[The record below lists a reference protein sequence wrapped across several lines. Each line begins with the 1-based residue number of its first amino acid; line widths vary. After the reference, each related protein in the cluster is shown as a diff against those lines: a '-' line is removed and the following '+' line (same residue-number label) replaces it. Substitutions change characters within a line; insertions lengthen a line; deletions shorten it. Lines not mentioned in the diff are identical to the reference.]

1 MPFANLDAALTP
13 EPLMRTCFR
22 SVFLVATCAL
32 AAACGEGGARATTAL
47 ADSTSARDTTGP
59 VYGATGADIIRV
71 VPVEIEVI
79 GLPAGWEGM
88 RIAALSDFHLGMWEG
103 NTATALAAV
112 QRAIAEKP
120 DVFVLLGDY
129 VARGRDYAALDRVL
143 APLRGKPVYAV
154 LGNEDMVEDPDE
166 PDSTLIRTRQ
176 SMQRAG
182 VQLLENRRA
191 PFARNGDTAYIGGID
206 PYTARRPEW
215 RRAEIYGGIPGGAQT
230 PLILAHMP
238 VAAVTM
244 PTDKYAAMIA
254 GHTFCGQVEVPGT
267 PRLTWFNTE
276 VLPGTPTPASTR
288 IYRVRGATLFVTC
301 GIGFGYVPVRFG
313 APPEIAMITLRGVGS
328 AVPQDSARAPG
339 AVNVDSLIQ
348 SFTPEAADSGDAAE
362 VDSAGAG

>member
-22 SVFLVATCAL
+22 SALLVSTCAL
-32 AAACGEGGARATTAL
+32 AAACGEDTVRATAA
-47 ADSTSARDTTGP
+47 ADTTSVRDTTGP
-59 VYGATGADIIRV
+59 IYGATGADIVRV
-71 VPVEIEVI
+71 VPVEIEII

-88 RIAALSDFHLGMWEG
+88 RVAALSDFHLGMWG
-103 NTATALAAV
+103 DNTNTALAAV

-129 VARGRDYAALDRVL
+129 VGRGQDFAALDRVL

-166 PDSTLIRTRQ
+166 PDSTLIRVRQ

-191 PFARNGDTAYIGGID
+191 PFVRNDDTAYIGGID

-215 RRAEIYGGIPGGAQT
+215 RRAEIYGGIPGGART
-230 PLILAHMP
+230 PLLLAHMP

-267 PRLTWFNTE
+267 PRLTWFNSE
-276 VLPGTPTPASTR
+276 VLPGTPNPASTR
-288 IYRVRGATLFVTC
+288 IYRVRGSTLFVTC

-313 APPEIAMITLRGVGS
+313 APPEVAMITLRGVGT
-328 AVPQDSARAPG
+328 AVQQDTARAPG

-348 SFTPEAADSGDAAE
+348 SFTPDTADTADG
-362 VDSAGAG
+362 DSADAGVE